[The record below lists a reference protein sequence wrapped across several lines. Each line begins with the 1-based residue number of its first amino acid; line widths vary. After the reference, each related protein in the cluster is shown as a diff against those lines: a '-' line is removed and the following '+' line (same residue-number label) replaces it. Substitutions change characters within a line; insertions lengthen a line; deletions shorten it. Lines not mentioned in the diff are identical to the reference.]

1 MADLECDCV
10 ENAKG
15 LCVTVRLTRCREFR
29 VRCWLAMRL
38 IRLAMWV
45 ANFSLVVDASDL
57 E

>member
-1 MADLECDCV
+1 MAKAECDCV
-10 ENAKG
+10 EAAKG
-15 LCVTVRLTRCREFR
+15 LCITVRLRRYREFR